1 MSITANLY
9 IEGHSK
15 ETKGIKVISS
25 NIGFSQSVDESG
37 YITSKVKAGLINI
50 VIKGTEDAEI
60 VHWMLSNNATKNGRI
75 EYSGFT
81 DSGAKRKIYFKD
93 ALLVDYSESFNDL
106 SDVII
111 TLAISAREIN
121 IAGEKYE
128 SFWSTAYQGGIQT

>member
-9 IEGHSK
+9 IEGHST
-15 ETKGIKVISS
+15 ESKGIKVISS
-25 NIGFSQSVDESG
+25 NFGFSQSVDESG

-60 VHWMLSNNATKNGRI
+60 VHWMLSSNATKNGRI

-81 DSGAKRKIYFKD
+81 DSGAKRKIHFKD
-93 ALLVDYSESFNDL
+93 ALLIDYSESFKDL

-111 TLAISAREIN
+111 TLTLSAREIN
-121 IAGEKYE
+121 IAGEKYT
-128 SFWSTAYQGGIQT
+128 SFWSSKFYNS